1 MKEKRG
7 SIIKLLRIIGA
18 IFISSFIYFL
28 LIKFTGDKLVEK
40 GYTFDFGFIFNNN
53 QYLTMMLQGY
63 KNTIAIIEKRD
74 DSLILITSYF
84 FHKYDY
90 KIALENII

>member
-63 KNTIAIIEKRD
+63 KNTIII
-74 DSLILITSYF
+74 SFFFFFFCVILG
-84 FHKYDY
+84 
-90 KIALENII
+90 IIISIL